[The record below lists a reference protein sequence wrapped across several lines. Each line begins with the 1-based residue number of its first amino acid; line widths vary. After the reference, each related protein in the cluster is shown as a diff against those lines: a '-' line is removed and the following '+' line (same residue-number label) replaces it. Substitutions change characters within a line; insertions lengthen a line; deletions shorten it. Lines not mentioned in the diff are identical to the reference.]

1 MHIRNMQ
8 KREEYYNLARQ
19 IKYIEG
25 KLRKSVTTFVTQHQT
40 DGRTLE
46 ITDKTPLGEVII
58 KENVK
63 IFTRPKELV
72 HYLMTPICTYILG
85 LQVKAHRQKTLFT
98 ALMSV
103 KMI

>member
-46 ITDKTPLGEVII
+46 ITDKTPLEEVII
-58 KENVK
+58 AENMK
-63 IFTRPKELV
+63 KHHQNKRACPLLDDPQFTHILEL
-72 HYLMTPICTYILG
+72 
-85 LQVKAHRQKTLFT
+85 
-98 ALMSV
+98 
-103 KMI
+103 